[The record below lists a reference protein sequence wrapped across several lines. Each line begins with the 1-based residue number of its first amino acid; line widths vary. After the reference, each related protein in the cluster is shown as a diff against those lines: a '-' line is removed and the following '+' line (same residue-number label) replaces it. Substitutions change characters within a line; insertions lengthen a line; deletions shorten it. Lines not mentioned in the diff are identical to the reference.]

1 MRPLEFGDSDDKSV
15 GRSTQWLNL
24 IAQVRRLDAHLDGII
39 YATITSPQ
47 AHPTNEA
54 AAQLNTVLQTPRVK
68 ELLKIIKALSTT
80 TGSHA
85 VLPSSQLQILLAQ
98 SRLLAERSPEE
109 LQLSQYES
117 DLEWLLVSKAAVQ
130 TYGIIVDLL
139 LDQIVPLSDH
149 IWYWEYVLSSP
160 VSTTFYMVQIFP
172 AKLWVWLLDVYED
185 SKNRLRR
192 YAGGGGLHTESE
204 ESEAASTSAIASST
218 VPQWRRF
225 YAIVRSTI
233 LEKSLADV
241 QRRMLSP
248 VALCRAEARRKQAR
262 LKKLREMTASGL
274 GVLIDEGFAFNG
286 IGADDGR
293 SDSELSL
300 PNSQEWKGVVE
311 RSVAL
316 MDMMLREVL
325 DLELNTSQMEDKVFA
340 AVAEDALSIQA
351 DEDDLSRPT
360 AVAKRLHAL
369 LDDQLPWNTMAAQRL
384 VEKNGRPSR
393 LVRYWLPATA
403 LLLSSTTILR
413 IFVNRRREILDW
425 VQDLGA
431 TVRDFWFNWVIEPVR
446 KVVGTIRH
454 DANSEIAIMSRDSLR
469 ADRESLERM
478 VVDFA
483 LDKSNTS
490 TGASPISD
498 TQIADIRAKV
508 REGDVTPILRAYE
521 KDLRNPLM
529 GTVRGD
535 LVRTL
540 LIQVQKTK
548 VDVEVAMSGIDSL
561 LRSQE
566 LVFGFVGL
574 TPGILVSVGAARYLL
589 SAFGGRRGYAEKRKA
604 GRCVRVLRNID
615 RVFSEAAP
623 TQTNVLPYK
632 DHGLLICEV
641 HVLRRLAHKLLPAE
655 IEKDFLEDLNDLA
668 NLRGVQY
675 QQRALDRIRWAY
687 AKWLK

>member
-1 MRPLEFGDSDDKSV
+1 MSV
-15 GRSTQWLNL
+15 L
-24 IAQVRRLDAHLDGII
+24 ADQVRRLDAHLDGII

-54 AAQLNTVLQTPRVK
+54 AVQLNTVLHTPRVK
-68 ELLKIIKALSTT
+68 DLLRIIKALSATP
-80 TGSHA
+80 GSQA
-85 VLPSSQLQILLAQ
+85 VLPSLQLQSLLTQ
-98 SRLLAERSPEE
+98 SSLLSDRALEDS
-109 LQLSQYES
+109 QLSQYES

-130 TYGIIVDLL
+130 TYGVVVEML

-149 IWYWEYVLSSP
+149 IWYWDDVLSSP
-160 VSTTFYMVQIFP
+160 LSTTFYMVQICP
-172 AKLWVWLLDVYED
+172 ARLWVWFLEVYED
-185 SKNRLRR
+185 SKARLRR
-192 YAGGGGLHTESE
+192 YTGAHAINAESE
-204 ESEAASTSAIASST
+204 VPSTNTATPSMM
-218 VPQWRRF
+218 PQWRRF
-225 YAIVRSTI
+225 YAIVQSTI

-241 QRRMLSP
+241 QRRMMSP

-262 LKKLREMTASGL
+262 LKKMRDMTASGL

-300 PNSQEWKGVVE
+300 PNNLEWKGVVE

-316 MDMMLREVL
+316 MDMMLRDIL
-325 DLELNTSQMEDKVFA
+325 DLDLNTNQMEDKVFA
-340 AVAEDALSIQA
+340 AVAEDALSLQA
-351 DEDDLSRPT
+351 EEEDQNRPIV
-360 AVAKRLHAL
+360 VAKRLHAL
-369 LDDQLPWNTMAAQRL
+369 LDSQLSWNITAARKL
-384 VEKNGRPSR
+384 VTKNGRPSR

-413 IFVNRRREILDW
+413 ILVNKRQELLHW

-431 TVRDFWFNWVIEPVR
+431 TIRDFWFNWVIEPVR
-446 KVVGTIRH
+446 KVIGTIRH

-483 LDKSNTS
+483 LDKSS
-490 TGASPISD
+490 TVAGGSSVSEA
-498 TQIADIRAKV
+498 QVAEIRAKV

-521 KDLRNPLM
+521 KDLRNPLR

-574 TPGILVSVGAARYLL
+574 TPGIFVSAGVARYLL
-589 SAFGGRRGYAEKRKA
+589 GVFGGRRGYAENRKA

-615 RVFSEAAP
+615 RIFSEAAP

-632 DHGLLICEV
+632 DHGFLICEV
-641 HVLRRLAHKLLPAE
+641 HVLRRLAHKLLPPD
-655 IEKDFLEDLNDLA
+655 IEKDFLEDLDDLA

-687 AKWLK
+687 AKWLR

>member
-1 MRPLEFGDSDDKSV
+1 MTLLAD
-15 GRSTQWLNL
+15 
-24 IAQVRRLDAHLDGII
+24 QVRRLDAHLDGII

-47 AHPTNEA
+47 AHPTSEA
-54 AAQLNTVLQTPRVK
+54 AAQLNTVLHTPRVK
-68 ELLKIIKALSTT
+68 DLLRIIKALSAT
-80 TGSHA
+80 TGTQA
-85 VLPSSQLQILLAQ
+85 VLPSSQLQLLLAQ
-98 SRLLAERSPEE
+98 SRLLADRSPEE

-117 DLEWLLVSKAAVQ
+117 ELEWLLVSKAAVQ
-130 TYGIIVDLL
+130 AYGIIMDML

-149 IWYWEYVLSSP
+149 IDYWDYVLSSP
-160 VSTTFYMVQIFP
+160 ASTTLHMVQICP
-172 AKLWVWLLDVYED
+172 AKLWVWFSEVYDD
-185 SKNRLRR
+185 SKARLRR
-192 YAGGGGLHTESE
+192 YAGGNAVNI
-204 ESEAASTSAIASST
+204 ESEAAPANVAASNT
-218 VPQWRRF
+218 TPQWRRF
-225 YAIVRSTI
+225 YAIVQSTI

-241 QRRMLSP
+241 QRRMMSP
-248 VALCRAEARRKQAR
+248 VALGRAEARRKQAR

-274 GVLIDEGFAFNG
+274 GVLIDEGFAFSG

-325 DLELNTSQMEDKVFA
+325 KLKLTTSQMEDNVFA
-340 AVAEDALSIQA
+340 AAAEDALSTQTE
-351 DEDDLSRPT
+351 EDDLNRPT
-360 AVAKRLHAL
+360 VVAKRLHEL
-369 LDDQLPWNTMAAQRL
+369 LTEKLPGNISAARGL

-393 LVRYWLPATA
+393 LIRYWLPATA

-413 IFVNRRREILDW
+413 IFVNKRQEILDW
-425 VQDLGA
+425 IQDFGT

-446 KVVGTIRH
+446 KVIGTIRH

-483 LDKSNTS
+483 LDKST
-490 TGASPISD
+490 TTTAGAAPISE
-498 TQIADIRAKV
+498 TQIAEIRAKV

-521 KDLRNPLM
+521 KDLRSPLM

-589 SAFGGRRGYAEKRKA
+589 GLFGGRRGYAEKRKA
-604 GRCVRVLRNID
+604 GKCVRILRNID

-632 DHGLLICEV
+632 DHGLLVCEV

-687 AKWLK
+687 SKWLR

>member
-1 MRPLEFGDSDDKSV
+1 MSV
-15 GRSTQWLNL
+15 L
-24 IAQVRRLDAHLDGII
+24 ADQVRRLDAHLDGII

-54 AAQLNTVLQTPRVK
+54 AVQLNTVLQTPRVK
-68 ELLKIIKALSTT
+68 DLLKIIKALSTT
-80 TGSHA
+80 TGTHA
-85 VLPSSQLQILLAQ
+85 VLPSSQLRVLLAQ

-160 VSTTFYMVQIFP
+160 ISTTFYMVQIFP
-172 AKLWVWLLDVYED
+172 AKFWVWLFDVYED
-185 SKNRLRR
+185 SKTRLQR

-204 ESEAASTSAIASST
+204 AALASATASST
-218 VPQWRRF
+218 TPQWRRF

-316 MDMMLREVL
+316 MDMMLREIL

-369 LDDQLPWNTMAAQRL
+369 LDDQLPWNATAAQRL

-393 LVRYWLPATA
+393 LVRYWLPATT

-521 KDLRNPLM
+521 KDLRSPLM

-687 AKWLK
+687 SKWLK